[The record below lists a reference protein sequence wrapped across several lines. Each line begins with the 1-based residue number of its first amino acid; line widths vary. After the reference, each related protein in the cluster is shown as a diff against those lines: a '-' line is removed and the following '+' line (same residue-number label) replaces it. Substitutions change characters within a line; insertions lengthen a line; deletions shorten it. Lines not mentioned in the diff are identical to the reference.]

1 MIFHIHYYIIVISSL
16 ESDQACQGQRIA
28 VARMIKDSFYLVT
41 SFRFSIT
48 GRRILKGFASK
59 TKPACFIILVFDF
72 FASFSE
78 PSDTFC
84 CTPSKVYCLIFRI
97 EFTFNYISF
106 FYSCFLF

>member
-16 ESDQACQGQRIA
+16 EGDQACQGQRIA

-59 TKPACFIILVFDF
+59 TKPACFIILIFDLL
-72 FASFSE
+72 AS
-78 PSDTFC
+78 C
-84 CTPSKVYCLIFRI
+84 
-97 EFTFNYISF
+97 
-106 FYSCFLF
+106 